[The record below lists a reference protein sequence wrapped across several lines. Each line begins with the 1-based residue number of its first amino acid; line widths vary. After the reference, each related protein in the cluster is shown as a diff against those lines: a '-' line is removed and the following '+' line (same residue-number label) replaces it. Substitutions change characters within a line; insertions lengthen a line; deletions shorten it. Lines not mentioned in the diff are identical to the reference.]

1 MQDAI
6 LVTGGAGYIGSHV
19 ALRLLENGGRVVV
32 ADNLSAGHR
41 QVVELLSRV
50 YGPDRFAFEPV
61 DLVDGDAVQK
71 LFQDHTVTG
80 IIDFAARCLVGES
93 QELPRAYFDTNV
105 VGFQNLLRASGGI
118 PIVKS
123 STCATYGNPAP
134 EDLPLT
140 EDYPARRLARGFF
153 RDSQLMP
160 AAVSFDDL
168 LAWFQAEVADEWPD
182 MALGDEEVE
191 RLKFPTNVYGL
202 TKLMDELMLSRS
214 ADRAYL
220 AFRYFNVAGA
230 HPGGLIGEHHDPESH
245 LIPLVLAAAAG
256 LRQGVTIYGDDYATA
271 DGTAVRDYVH
281 VQDLV
286 EAHVRG
292 LDYLLSGG
300 SSGACNLGT
309 SAGSSV
315 REIIDAATRVTGKT
329 VSVTRGP
336 RRSGDPD
343 RLVADPTH
351 ARDLLGWAAA
361 TDLEATIASAWR
373 WHRLNPAGYRT
384 VQEERYNPFWGRWID
399 IATHRASRPW
409 RGEQQAMDSAGE
421 AVYEPSCYLCPEN
434 ARASGKRNP
443 RYDGVWQFPNDF
455 PSLVSD
461 AYETSEH
468 MGPYAAR
475 TSRGDCEV
483 IVYGPDHSKR
493 LSTMSSGEVCA
504 VVDAWTETYRRLGER
519 DDINYVL
526 IFENR
531 GTVMGNSQPHPHAQ
545 VYAYGE
551 IPDLM
556 VAPQLAFAE
565 RYRAGND
572 GACFVCDANW
582 SEQEDG
588 RRLLVQNETF
598 VGYVPYAAQFPY
610 DVVVTP
616 VDHAGSLLDLTT
628 EGRAALAAVLRD
640 ILVGF
645 DELFGAPYHYSLAL
659 IQAPTDNADRPF
671 HMQVHITSLLRG
683 AGLRKHVVGADI
695 FGRIINPSDPNHTAA
710 EIRHAIRRAG
720 EGQKGA
726 EGGPQV

>member
-6 LVTGGAGYIGSHV
+6 LVTGGAGYIGSH
-19 ALRLLENGGRVVV
+19 AAHRLLEDGGRVVV

-41 QVVELLSRV
+41 QVVELLSCV

-61 DLVDGDAVQK
+61 DLVDGGAVEK
-71 LFQDHTVTG
+71 LFRDHTVSG

-93 QELPRAYFDTNV
+93 QELPRAYFDANV
-105 VGFQNLLRASGGI
+105 IGFRNLLRASGGI

-140 EDYPARRLARGFF
+140 EDYPVRRLARGPFD
-153 RDSQLMP
+153 DSQLMP
-160 AAVSFDDL
+160 AAVSFTDL
-168 LAWFQAEVADEWPD
+168 LTWYQADVAEAWPEMELDDVD
-182 MALGDEEVE
+182 VE

-202 TKLMDELMLSRS
+202 TKLLDELMLSKGS
-214 ADRAYL
+214 DRVYL

-230 HPGGLIGEHHDPESH
+230 HPGGLIGEHHDSETH

-256 LRQGVTIYGDDYATA
+256 LRPGVTIYGDDYATA

-292 LDYLLSGG
+292 LDYLLQGG

-309 SAGSSV
+309 SEGASV
-315 REIIDAATRVTGKT
+315 REIIEAATRVTGKA
-329 VSVTRGP
+329 VSVTMGS

-351 ARDLLGWAAA
+351 ARNLLGWTA
-361 TDLEATIASAWR
+361 TRDLESTIASAWR

-384 VQEERYNPFWGRWID
+384 VQEERYNPFWGRWIN
-399 IATHRASRPW
+399 IAAHRASRPW
-409 RGEQQAMDSAGE
+409 HGEQHAMDSAGD
-421 AVYEPSCYLCPEN
+421 AVYEPTCYLCPGN
-434 ARASGKRNP
+434 VRTSGERNP

-455 PSLVSD
+455 PSLMSD
-461 AYETSEH
+461 AYETDER

-483 IVYGPDHSKR
+483 IVYGPDHVKR
-493 LSTMSSGEVCA
+493 LSTMSADEVCA
-504 VVDAWTETYRRLGER
+504 VVDAWTETYRRLGDR
-519 DDINYVL
+519 ADIDYVL

-556 VAPQLAFAE
+556 VVPQIASAE
-565 RYRAGND
+565 RYRAEKD
-572 GACFVCDANW
+572 GACFVCDANQ
-582 SEQEDG
+582 SEIEDG
-588 RRLLVQNETF
+588 RRLLVRNASF
-598 VGYVPYAAQFPY
+598 VGYVPFAAQFPY
-610 DVVVTP
+610 DVVVAP
-616 VDHAGSLLDLTT
+616 VDHAASLLDLTPA
-628 EGRAALAAVLRD
+628 GRADLATVLRE
-640 ILVGF
+640 LLAGL

-659 IQAPTDNADRPF
+659 IQAPTDKVGRPF

-710 EIRHAIRRAG
+710 EIRYAIDRAG
-720 EGQKGA
+720 RSQEGA
-726 EGGPQV
+726 EGGLQA